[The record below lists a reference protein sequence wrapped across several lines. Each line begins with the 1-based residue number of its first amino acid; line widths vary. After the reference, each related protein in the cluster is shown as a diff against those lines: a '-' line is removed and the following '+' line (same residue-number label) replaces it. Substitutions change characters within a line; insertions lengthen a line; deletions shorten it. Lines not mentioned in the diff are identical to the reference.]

1 MSDASDKVRN
11 IKELPLFPLPIVLF
25 PGVPLPLH
33 IFEPRYRKMLRDVQS
48 TNNLFGLSYFD
59 STTTDKEIPG
69 AGHVGCVAEV
79 TETQALPDGGFN
91 ILTMGI
97 IRYQVK
103 GYIERGEP
111 YLVRQ
116 VNFFEDDE
124 EDTELLTDCSRDVA
138 ETFSRIAR
146 AVRTIND
153 ERAGLPDISDTEP
166 QRLSFLVAAAM
177 EIEADVKQE
186 LLELRRT
193 SERLSRL
200 RDMLA
205 RAVTSY
211 EERARI
217 HELAKGNGHSG
228 KKIEFE

>member
-1 MSDASDKVRN
+1 M
-11 IKELPLFPLPIVLF
+11 
-25 PGVPLPLH
+25 GV
-33 IFEPRYRKMLRDVQS
+33 IRYRV
-48 TNNLFGLSYFD
+48 
-59 STTTDKEIPG
+59 E
-69 AGHVGCVAEV
+69 
-79 TETQALPDGGFN
+79 
-91 ILTMGI
+91 
-97 IRYQVK
+97 
-103 GYIERGEP
+103 GYVERGEP
-111 YLVRQ
+111 YLVGQ
-116 VNFFEDDE
+116 VSFFEDDE
-124 EDTELLTDCSRDVA
+124 EDVDLLNDSSRDVA

-177 EIEADVKQE
+177 EIEADIKQE

>member
-1 MSDASDKVRN
+1 
-11 IKELPLFPLPIVLF
+11 
-25 PGVPLPLH
+25 
-33 IFEPRYRKMLRDVQS
+33 
-48 TNNLFGLSYFD
+48 
-59 STTTDKEIPG
+59 
-69 AGHVGCVAEV
+69 VA
-79 TETQALPDGGFN
+79 
-91 ILTMGI
+91 
-97 IRYQVK
+97 
-103 GYIERGEP
+103 
-111 YLVRQ
+111 Q
-116 VNFFEDDE
+116 VNFFEDEDE
-124 EDTELLTDCSRDVA
+124 DDELLTDSSHEVA

-186 LLELRRT
+186 LLELRQT
-193 SERLSRL
+193 SERLRRL
-200 RDMLA
+200 RDMLS
-205 RAVTSY
+205 RAVMSY

>member
-1 MSDASDKVRN
+1 MIND
-11 IKELPLFPLPIVLF
+11 I
-25 PGVPLPLH
+25 
-33 IFEPRYRKMLRDVQS
+33 QS

-59 STTTDKEIPG
+59 STTSDKEIPA

-79 TETQALPDGGFN
+79 SETQSLPDGRSN

-97 IRYQVK
+97 IRYRVE
-103 GYIERGEP
+103 GYVERGEP
-111 YLVRQ
+111 YLVAQ
-116 VNFFEDDE
+116 VSFFEDDD
-124 EDTELLTDCSRDVA
+124 EDADLLTESSHEVA

-177 EIEADVKQE
+177 EIDADVKQE

-193 SERLSRL
+193 SERLRRL